1 MNIGAN
7 EPIKSDDLAN
17 SSQLEQLRK
26 ELQMQRYILIGLA
39 LLILLKK

>member
-7 EPIKSDDLAN
+7 DPIKTNDLATT
-17 SSQLEQLRK
+17 SELEALKK